1 MNWEENIDW
10 GEPNKPT
17 EHRVEIQ
24 SDSTRVAEPPIVSGQ
39 QVPTTIDSREMM
51 PDGQVPPIDLS
62 LIHI

>member
-17 EHRVEIQ
+17 EHQEIQ

-51 PDGQVPPIDLS
+51 PDGQVPL
-62 LIHI
+62 